1 MNKLVVEWDKGI
13 SRVALVEDGR
23 LSEFYLEGPEEKE
36 RAGNVFKGR
45 IVNVLP
51 GMDAAFVDIGQ
62 SRNAF
67 LYRDDLLPPH
77 HDGTDGRK
85 PGIEQLVRI
94 GQDIL
99 VQIKKEAQEG
109 KGARVTTRFTIPGRA
124 LVYMPDADYTAVSR
138 RIGSSEE
145 KQRLKAVGD
154 RLRRDGDGIILRTAA
169 EGISEDRLERE
180 WGLLRNLWRTALAKA
195 KPLTAPCLVYRDL
208 DLIPRLVR
216 DLFTDRVDELVLD
229 NASLAQHIIALL
241 RTMAPELA
249 SKIVIHR
256 EKRPLFEAYPI
267 HRELEHA
274 LRRKIP
280 LASGGYLIF
289 DKTEAM
295 TVIDVNTGGFTGHAD
310 LEETVFRTN
319 LEAAEEIPRLLR
331 LRDSG
336 GMILVDFIDM
346 KLEEHRQAVKSKLE
360 ESAKHDRGK
369 LQLLGWT
376 RLGLFELTRRKRRQG
391 LETLFYE
398 ACSTC
403 EGTGRI
409 YIGRAEAAPSSS

>member
-1 MNKLVVEWDKGI
+1 MKKLVVQWERGV

-23 LSEFYLEGPEEKE
+23 LSEFYLEGPEEKD

-45 IVNVLP
+45 VVNVLP

-62 SRNAF
+62 GRNAF
-67 LYRDDLLPPH
+67 LYRDDLLPAH
-77 HDGTDGRK
+77 YEGEEGRK
-85 PGIEQLVRI
+85 PPIDQLVQT
-94 GQDIL
+94 GQELL

-124 LVYMPDADYTAVSR
+124 LVLMPGASYTAVSR
-138 RIGSSEE
+138 RIEGSEE
-145 KQRLKAVGD
+145 KHRLKAVGD
-154 RLRRDGDGIILRTAA
+154 RLRQGTDGIILRTAA
-169 EGISEDRLERE
+169 DGVSEEQLGRE
-180 WGLLRNLWRTALAKA
+180 WALLLNLWHTALEKA
-195 KPLTAPCLVYRDL
+195 APHAAPCLVYRDL

-229 NASLAQHIIALL
+229 DAELAQHLLALL
-241 RTMAPELA
+241 DSMSPELTK
-249 SKIVIHR
+249 KIVIHR
-256 EKRPLFEAYPI
+256 EKRPLFEAYSI
-267 HRELEHA
+267 ERELERS

-280 LASGGYLIF
+280 LASGGYLIL

-295 TVIDVNTGGFTGHAD
+295 TVIDVNTGGYTGTAD
-310 LEETVFRTN
+310 LEETVYRTN

-346 KLEEHRQAVKSKLE
+346 RLEEHRQVVKDKLE
-360 ESAKHDRGK
+360 EASHRDRGK

-376 RLGLFELTRRKRRQG
+376 RLGLFEMTRRKRRQG
-391 LETLFYE
+391 LDSLFFQTC
-398 ACSTC
+398 ATC

-409 YIGRAEAAPSSS
+409 YRGFP